1 VLAAVLWT
9 LLALGLIGLLVF
21 SIFLRRYRE
30 DRPQPGWHAT
40 DEVFSDPSTKRIM
53 RVWLD
58 GDGNRHYVAE
68 RSSGRSP

>member
-1 VLAAVLWT
+1 MLAAVLWT
-9 LLALGLIGLLVF
+9 LLALGLVGLLVF

-30 DRPQPGWHAT
+30 DRPQAGWHAT

-68 RSSGRSP
+68 RSSGQSP